1 MVWFEDARAGLGP
14 GLTAKSLKQLK
25 SKIRGIELTV
35 LGESV
40 LKDLVRRYNV
50 IHPSVDE
57 AFDGDGYVLT
67 VREDRT
73 LNYLEHRNMI
83 SKEIV
88 FTPPD
93 CVAHLTSKSRF
104 GRLGLSFLN
113 SVKVHSGFVG
123 RLALELVN
131 LSNDRTPITIHQGDP
146 LIHIEFIRRE
156 GSPSPYNGRYM
167 FQFMDE
173 AETQMYVKILSQNF
187 PALFPRD
194 KLEQIRQSR
203 LVTEG

>member
-1 MVWFEDARAGLGP
+1 M
-14 GLTAKSLKQLK
+14 
-25 SKIRGIELTV
+25 TV
-35 LGESV
+35 LGASI
-40 LKDLVRRYNV
+40 LKDMVARYKSV
-50 IHPSVDE
+50 YPSEEE

-73 LNYLEHRNMI
+73 LHYLEHRNMI

-93 CVAHLTSKSRF
+93 CVAHLTSKSKF

-131 LSNDRTPITIHQGDP
+131 LSNERAPITIRQGDP
-146 LIHIEFIRRE
+146 LIHLEFLRRE
-156 GSPSPYNGRYM
+156 GEPSPYSGKYM
-167 FQFMDE
+167 FQFMNDE
-173 AETQMYVKILSQNF
+173 ESAMYVDILSKNF
-187 PALFPRD
+187 PDLFPRE
-194 KLEQIRQSR
+194 KMERVRKER
-203 LVTEG
+203 LVKED

>member
-1 MVWFEDARAGLGP
+1 M
-14 GLTAKSLKQLK
+14 
-25 SKIRGIELTV
+25 TV
-35 LGESV
+35 LGAPLLRE
-40 LKDLVRRYNV
+40 LVSKYKS
-50 IHPSVDE
+50 IYPSDDR

-73 LNYLEHRNMI
+73 LHYLEHRNMV
-83 SKEIV
+83 SHEIV

-131 LSNDRTPITIHQGDP
+131 LSNERTPITISQGDP
-146 LIHIEFIRRE
+146 LIHIEFLRRE
-156 GSPSPYNGRYM
+156 GPPEPYAGRYM

-173 AETQMYVKILSQNF
+173 QETGMYVRILAKDF
-187 PALFPRD
+187 PDLYPQDRLERWTRD
-194 KLEQIRQSR
+194 R
-203 LVTEG
+203 LIKED

>member
-1 MVWFEDARAGLGP
+1 LSVIGASILKEMVRKYGVIYPAN
-14 GLTAKSLKQLK
+14 
-25 SKIRGIELTV
+25 
-35 LGESV
+35 ES
-40 LKDLVRRYNV
+40 
-50 IHPSVDE
+50 

-83 SKEIV
+83 SREVV

-131 LSNDRTPITIHQGDP
+131 LSNERTPITIKGGDQ
-146 LIHIEFIRRE
+146 LIHIEFLRRE
-156 GSPSPYNGRYM
+156 GEPSPYSGRYM

-173 AETQMYVKILSQNF
+173 TETDRYIRILSENF
-187 PALFPRD
+187 PSLFPVA
-194 KLEQIRQSR
+194 KLEEIKAGR
-203 LVTEG
+203 LQHEG

>member
-1 MVWFEDARAGLGP
+1 M
-14 GLTAKSLKQLK
+14 
-25 SKIRGIELTV
+25 TV
-35 LGESV
+35 LGASV
-40 LKDLVRRYNV
+40 LKDLVRKYQV
-50 IHPSVDE
+50 VYPSHDG

-73 LNYLEHRNMI
+73 LHYLEHRNMI
-83 SKEIV
+83 SREIV

-131 LSNDRTPITIHQGDP
+131 LSNERTPITIRQGDP

-156 GSPSPYNGRYM
+156 GAPEPYRGRYM

-173 AETQMYVKILSQNF
+173 RETAMYVDILSKNF
-187 PALFPRD
+187 PSLYSKDR
-194 KLEQIRQSR
+194 LEIETKNR
-203 LVTEG
+203 LTVED

>member
-1 MVWFEDARAGLGP
+1 M
-14 GLTAKSLKQLK
+14 
-25 SKIRGIELTV
+25 TV
-35 LGESV
+35 LGASI
-40 LKDLVRRYNV
+40 LKEMVRKYKV
-50 IHPSVDE
+50 IYPAVDS

-73 LNYLEHRNMI
+73 MHYLEHRNMI

-131 LSNDRTPITIHQGDP
+131 LSNERTPITIRQGDP
-146 LIHIEFIRRE
+146 LIHIEFLRRE
-156 GSPSPYNGRYM
+156 GEPAPYSGRYM
-167 FQFMDE
+167 FQYMDE
-173 AETQMYVKILSQNF
+173 EETDLYARILADNF
-187 PALFPRD
+187 PKLFPAERV
-194 KLEQIRQSR
+194 EEIRKSR
-203 LVTEG
+203 LTSEPES

>member
-1 MVWFEDARAGLGP
+1 M
-14 GLTAKSLKQLK
+14 
-25 SKIRGIELTV
+25 TV
-35 LGESV
+35 LGASILKEMVEKYRVVYPTEES
-40 LKDLVRRYNV
+40 
-50 IHPSVDE
+50 

-73 LNYLEHRNMI
+73 LNYLEHRNMV
-83 SKEIV
+83 SREIV

-131 LSNDRTPITIHQGDP
+131 LSNERAPITIRQGDP
-146 LIHIEFIRRE
+146 LIHIEFLRRE
-156 GSPSPYNGRYM
+156 GRPAPYAGRYM

-173 AETQMYVKILSQNF
+173 NETDMYVRILSANF
-187 PALFPRD
+187 PSLFGPDRL
-194 KLEQIRQSR
+194 KEMGRSR
-203 LVTEG
+203 LLRQD

>member
-1 MVWFEDARAGLGP
+1 M
-14 GLTAKSLKQLK
+14 
-25 SKIRGIELTV
+25 TV
-35 LGESV
+35 LGAPILRE
-40 LKDLVRRYNV
+40 LVSKYRTIY
-50 IHPSVDE
+50 PSEDS

-73 LNYLEHRNMI
+73 LHYLEHRNMI
-83 SKEIV
+83 SREII

-131 LSNDRTPITIHQGDP
+131 LSNERTPITIKQGDP
-146 LIHIEFIRRE
+146 LIHIEFLRRE
-156 GSPSPYNGRYM
+156 GAPEPYSGRYM

-173 AETQMYVKILSQNF
+173 EETAMYLDIMSKNF
-187 PALFPRD
+187 PSLHPPE
-194 KLEQIRQSR
+194 KLRQWASER
-203 LVTEG
+203 MIKEE

>member
-1 MVWFEDARAGLGP
+1 M
-14 GLTAKSLKQLK
+14 
-25 SKIRGIELTV
+25 TV
-35 LGESV
+35 LGASII
-40 LKDLVRRYNV
+40 KDMVAKYKV
-50 IHPSVDE
+50 IYPTDE
-57 AFDGDGYVLT
+57 GAFDGDGYVLT

-93 CVAHLTSKSRF
+93 CVAHLTSKSKF

-131 LSNDRTPITIHQGDP
+131 LSNERTPITIRKGDP
-146 LIHIEFIRRE
+146 LIHIEFLRRE
-156 GSPSPYNGRYM
+156 GDPSPYRGRYM
-167 FQFMDE
+167 FQYMDDGE
-173 AETQMYVKILSQNF
+173 IEIYVKVLSEHF
-187 PALFPRD
+187 PKLFPRSE
-194 KLEQIRQSR
+194 LESIRKSR
-203 LVTEG
+203 LVEDSQS

>member
-1 MVWFEDARAGLGP
+1 M
-14 GLTAKSLKQLK
+14 
-25 SKIRGIELTV
+25 TV
-35 LGESV
+35 LGAPILRE
-40 LKDLVRRYNV
+40 LVAKYSS
-50 IHPSVDE
+50 IYPSDPK

-73 LNYLEHRNMI
+73 LHYLEHRNMI
-83 SKEIV
+83 SREIV

-131 LSNDRTPITIHQGDP
+131 LSNERTPITIKQGDP
-146 LIHIEFIRRE
+146 LIHIEFLRRE
-156 GSPSPYNGRYM
+156 GEPSPYSGKYM
-167 FQFMDE
+167 FQFMNDE
-173 AETQMYVKILSQNF
+173 ETDKYVKILTENF
-187 PALFPRD
+187 PAQFPRA
-194 KLEQIRQSR
+194 KLDQIKKDR
-203 LVTEG
+203 LVTED

>member
-1 MVWFEDARAGLGP
+1 M
-14 GLTAKSLKQLK
+14 
-25 SKIRGIELTV
+25 TV
-35 LGESV
+35 LGAPILRE
-40 LKDLVRRYNV
+40 LVSKYRSIY
-50 IHPSVDE
+50 PSDE
-57 AFDGDGYVLT
+57 KAFDGDGYVLT

-73 LNYLEHRNMI
+73 LNYLEHRNMV
-83 SKEIV
+83 SHEIV

-131 LSNDRTPITIHQGDP
+131 LSNERTPITIRKGDP
-146 LIHIEFIRRE
+146 LIHIEFLRRE
-156 GSPSPYNGRYM
+156 GAPEPYSGRYM

-173 AETQMYVKILSQNF
+173 QETGTYAHILAENF
-187 PALFPRD
+187 PALYPQE
-194 KLEQIRQSR
+194 KLEQWVKGR
-203 LVTEG
+203 LTRED

>member
-1 MVWFEDARAGLGP
+1 
-14 GLTAKSLKQLK
+14 
-25 SKIRGIELTV
+25 LTV
-35 LGESV
+35 LGAPLLRE
-40 LKDLVRRYNV
+40 LVSKYRSIY
-50 IHPSVDE
+50 PSVDS

-73 LNYLEHRNMI
+73 LNYLEHRNMV
-83 SKEIV
+83 SREII

-93 CVAHLTSKSRF
+93 CVAHLTSKSKF

-131 LSNDRTPITIHQGDP
+131 LSNERTPITIKQGDP
-146 LIHIEFIRRE
+146 LIHIEFLRRE
-156 GSPSPYNGRYM
+156 GPPEPYAGKYM

-173 AETQMYVKILSQNF
+173 RESSMYVDILSSNF
-187 PALFPRD
+187 PKLFRREE
-194 KLEQIRQSR
+194 LERRAKERVI
-203 LVTEG
+203 LEE

>member
-1 MVWFEDARAGLGP
+1 M
-14 GLTAKSLKQLK
+14 
-25 SKIRGIELTV
+25 TV
-35 LGESV
+35 LGASI
-40 LKDLVRRYNV
+40 LKDLVSKYKA
-50 IHPSVDE
+50 IYPSDPR

-83 SKEIV
+83 SREIV

-131 LSNDRTPITIHQGDP
+131 LSNERSPITIKQGDP
-146 LIHIEFIRRE
+146 LIHIEFLRRE
-156 GSPSPYNGRYM
+156 GEPSPYAGRYM
-167 FQFMDE
+167 FQFMNDDE
-173 AETQMYVKILSQNF
+173 TDAYVRILSENF
-187 PALFPRD
+187 PIQFPRER
-194 KLEQIRQSR
+194 LEQKKRER
-203 LVTEG
+203 LVRED